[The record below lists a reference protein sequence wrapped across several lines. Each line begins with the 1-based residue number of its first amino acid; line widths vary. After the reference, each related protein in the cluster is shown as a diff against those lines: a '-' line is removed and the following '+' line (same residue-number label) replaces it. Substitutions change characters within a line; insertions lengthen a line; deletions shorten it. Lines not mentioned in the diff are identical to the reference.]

1 MSFSLSNFSSIKI
14 KLCIRFIQIKFEIGI
29 RYKVK
34 TQLKEKDDLF
44 FDIIEEVEWLMM
56 FELRN

>member
-44 FDIIEEVEWLMM
+44 FDIIEEVE
-56 FELRN
+56 